1 MISFSLFDRVKFII
15 LLLPERWRTLSS
27 SLLFDTNTIQ
37 RSCSR
42 YIYTHNH
49 LPDLFTHLTIDESF
63 SCGRCGVVIK
73 LILLLLLPLLRVS
86 TVLSIYLPIMP
97 SSRVFLFLIFFLCT
111 VVSCRPS
118 PHDYMPLCLRF
129 MPSANDSSFFLLDA
143 MCYIYNIDP
152 FLPHSTCPNRRN
164 TKETI
169 VAQETPWMNRTTINT
184 KTLLCA
190 FMSCRRGLLASLK

>member
-1 MISFSLFDRVKFII
+1 MVGR
-15 LLLPERWRTLSS
+15 
-27 SLLFDTNTIQ
+27 IQ

-73 LILLLLLPLLRVS
+73 LILLLLLHVS

-129 MPSANDSSFFLLDA
+129 MPSANDSSFFSSMPCVIYIILIHFFHTQLVRIEETQKKPLL
-143 MCYIYNIDP
+143 
-152 FLPHSTCPNRRN
+152 HKRR
-164 TKETI
+164 
-169 VAQETPWMNRTTINT
+169 
-184 KTLLCA
+184 L
-190 FMSCRRGLLASLK
+190 G

>member
-1 MISFSLFDRVKFII
+1 MIALSLSFFSSRKDGVHSPPPFFLIPTPFNVHAHGIYIHIIISRTFLPISRLMNLFLV
-15 LLLPERWRTLSS
+15 
-27 SLLFDTNTIQ
+27 
-37 RSCSR
+37 
-42 YIYTHNH
+42 
-49 LPDLFTHLTIDESF
+49 DLVVF
-63 SCGRCGVVIK
+63 VIK
-73 LILLLLLPLLRVS
+73 LIHLLLPLLRVS

-164 TKETI
+164 TKETRD
-169 VAQETPWMNRTTINT
+169 A
-184 KTLLCA
+184 LH
-190 FMSCRRGLLASLK
+190 